1 MNEYNTKLNNY
12 FNYIKTNNN
21 KIQKNKNNNELVD
34 KLNKQNELYQ
44 SKINEINNII
54 NQNLQNEKQLDNNGI
69 YKTYKSNKICLD
81 IETDKEQN
89 ILQIA
94 YNIYDNNNILL
105 CSKDFYIYDG
115 IHSKPFYPT
124 INEEDII
131 KKGISLKDASDI
143 ITMDIN
149 NTDIIIGHNIIQ
161 FDLVHINKLNAKFD
175 NNIKNNIIIHD
186 TMKESKN
193 IVNAKDKI
201 GRLKN
206 PRLEEM
212 LIFLCN
218 KSVENYHNALGDI
231 IATFDCY
238 KILCDK
244 YKCFQ

>member
-1 MNEYNTKLNNY
+1 MLYIIFKIKIFIVFIIDIFNINNDLNIKTNKHYILMNEYNTKLNNY

-81 IETDKEQN
+81 IETDKKQN

-94 YNIYDNNNILL
+94 YNNILL

-124 INEEDII
+124 IN
-131 KKGISLKDASDI
+131 S
-143 ITMDIN
+143 
-149 NTDIIIGHNIIQ
+149 
-161 FDLVHINKLNAKFD
+161 
-175 NNIKNNIIIHD
+175 
-186 TMKESKN
+186 
-193 IVNAKDKI
+193 IVLFFNQY
-201 GRLKN
+201 
-206 PRLEEM
+206 
-212 LIFLCN
+212 LILFFN
-218 KSVENYHNALGDI
+218 
-231 IATFDCY
+231 
-238 KILCDK
+238 
-244 YKCFQ
+244 